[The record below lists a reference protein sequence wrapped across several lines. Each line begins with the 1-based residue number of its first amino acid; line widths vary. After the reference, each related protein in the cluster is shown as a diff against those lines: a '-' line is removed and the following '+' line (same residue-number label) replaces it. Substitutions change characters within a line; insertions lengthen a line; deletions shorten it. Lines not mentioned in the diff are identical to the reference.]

1 MADMTVF
8 KQYIQL
14 AEGLAATASKDE
26 LLECARL
33 LALNL
38 THYQM
43 IYGELPLDTTLDAAY
58 SDELNDAQLEL
69 VTKGME
75 TLVGVL
81 GGVIQGFEPKPSH

>member
-1 MADMTVF
+1 MSDMTLF
-8 KQYIQL
+8 KQYCQL
-14 AEGLAATASKDE
+14 AENLATTAGKDE

-43 IYGELPLDTTLDAAY
+43 HYGELPLDVTLDAAY
-58 SDELNDAQLEL
+58 SDELNEAQLEF

-81 GGVIQGFEPKPSH
+81 GGIIQGFEPKPSH